1 MTQTGLIDRI
11 ISGLGCDDLE
21 EADTPAIDTLGK
33 DEFGDPPSGAF
44 NYGSLMGMIWYLE
57 RHTRPDLGFAA
68 SQCARFTFNP
78 KRSHELA
85 LIRIGQYLKK
95 TRTKGIIYKPFDSK
109 KLELEAH
116 VDADFMG
123 IYGKEQ

>member
-11 ISGLGCDDLE
+11 ITALRCDDLE
-21 EADTPAIDTLGK
+21 GADTPAVETLGK
-33 DEFGDPPSGAF
+33 DEFGDPPSCTF
-44 NYGSLMGMIWYLE
+44 NYASVIGMIWYLE

-68 SQCARFTFNP
+68 SQCARFSFNP

-95 TRTKGIIYKPFDSK
+95 TRKRGLIYKPFDTN
-109 KLELEAH
+109 KLQMDVH
-116 VDADFMG
+116 VDSDFM
-123 IYGKEQ
+123 